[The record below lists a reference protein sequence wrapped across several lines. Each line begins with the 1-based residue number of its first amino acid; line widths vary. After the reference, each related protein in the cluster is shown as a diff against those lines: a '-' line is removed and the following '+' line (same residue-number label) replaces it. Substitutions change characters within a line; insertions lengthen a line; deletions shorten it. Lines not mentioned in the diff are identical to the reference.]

1 MVKNRFKE
9 FAMRAVFFIAACVS
23 ILAVGLICWFIFSN
37 AFPAIGKI
45 GVKEFL
51 LGTEWRPLNDQY
63 GILPMIVGSLYVTAL
78 AIAFGVPLGV
88 LCAVFLAEYCPKK
101 LYAIMKPAV
110 DLLAGIPSVVYG
122 FFALVAI
129 VPAVRNLFGGG
140 KSVLAAA
147 ILLAIMILPTVI
159 SVSESALRAVPQS
172 YKEGALAL
180 GATKE
185 RAVFGV
191 SLPAARSGIS
201 AGIILG
207 IGRAVGETTAVVMI
221 AGNQPVIP
229 QSVLQG
235 VRTLTT
241 NIILEM
247 GYAQDLHR
255 EALIAT
261 AAVLFVFVLLINL
274 LFSALKNREDK
285 I

>member
-1 MVKNRFKE
+1 
-9 FAMRAVFFIAACVS
+9 
-23 ILAVGLICWFIFSN
+23 
-37 AFPAIGKI
+37 
-45 GVKEFL
+45 
-51 LGTEWRPLNDQY
+51 
-63 GILPMIVGSLYVTAL
+63 
-78 AIAFGVPLGV
+78 
-88 LCAVFLAEYCPKK
+88 
-101 LYAIMKPAV
+101 MKPAV

-122 FFALVAI
+122 FFALVVI

>member
-51 LGTEWRPLNDQY
+51 LGTEWRPLNDRY

-78 AIAFGVPLGV
+78 AIVFGVPLGV

-122 FFALVAI
+122 FFALVVI

>member
-1 MVKNRFKE
+1 MVKNKIKE
-9 FAMRAVFFIAACVS
+9 YMMRAVFFIAACISV
-23 ILAVGLICWFIFSN
+23 IAVLLICWFVFSN
-37 AFPAIGKI
+37 AFPAIGEI

-51 LGTEWRPLNDQY
+51 FGTTWKPLNDTF
-63 GILPMIVGSLYVTAL
+63 GIFPMIIGSLYVTAG
-78 AIAFGVPLGV
+78 AIALGVPCGV
-88 LCAVFLAEYCPKK
+88 LCAVFMAEYCPAG
-101 LYAIMKPAV
+101 LYRFMKPAV

-122 FFALVAI
+122 FFGLVVI
-129 VPAVRNLFGGG
+129 VPAVRQIFSGG
-140 KSVLAAA
+140 KSVLTAS
-147 ILLAIMILPTVI
+147 ILLAIMILPTII
-159 SVSESALRAVPQS
+159 SVSEAAIRAVPKS
-172 YKEGALAL
+172 YYEGALAL

-185 RAVFGV
+185 RAIFGV
-191 SLPAARSGIS
+191 SLPAAKSGVS

-207 IGRAVGETTAVVMI
+207 IGRAIGETTAIVMI

-229 QSVLQG
+229 DSILSG

-274 LFSALKNREDK
+274 MFSVLKSKEGNR
-285 I
+285 

>member
-1 MVKNRFKE
+1 MVKNKVKDTI
-9 FAMRAVFFIAACVS
+9 MRAVFFLAACLS
-23 ILAVGLICWFIFSN
+23 IIAVLLICWFIFSN

-45 GVKEFL
+45 GVGEFL
-51 LGTEWRPLNDQY
+51 LGKVWRPLNNKF
-63 GILPMIVGSLYVTAL
+63 GIFPMIIGSFYVTAGAV
-78 AIAFGVPLGV
+78 AIGVPIGV
-88 LCAVFLAEYCPKK
+88 MCAVFMARYCPERFYK
-101 LYAIMKPAV
+101 IMKPAV

-122 FFALVAI
+122 FFGLVVI
-129 VPAVRNLFGGG
+129 VPAVRSVFGAG
-140 KSVLAAA
+140 KSVLTASL
-147 ILLAIMILPTVI
+147 LLAIMILPTVI
-159 SVSESALRAVPQS
+159 SISESAIRAVPQS
-172 YKEGALAL
+172 YYDGALAL

-185 RAVFGV
+185 RAIFSV
-191 SLPAARSGIS
+191 SLPAARSGVS

-207 IGRAVGETTAVVMI
+207 IGRAIGETTAVVMI

-229 QSVLQG
+229 QSVLSG

-261 AAVLFVFVLLINL
+261 AAVLFIFVLLINL
-274 LFSALKNREDK
+274 LFSALKGRENK

>member
-88 LCAVFLAEYCPKK
+88 LCAVFLAEYCPEK

-122 FFALVAI
+122 FFALVVI

>member
-110 DLLAGIPSVVYG
+110 DLLAGISSVVYG
-122 FFALVAI
+122 FFALVVI
-129 VPAVRNLFGGG
+129 VPAVRNLFGVG

>member
-122 FFALVAI
+122 FFALVVI

-261 AAVLFVFVLLINL
+261 AAIMFVFVLLINL

>member
-9 FAMRAVFFIAACVS
+9 FAMRGVFFIAACVS

-122 FFALVAI
+122 FFALVVI

>member
-122 FFALVAI
+122 FFALVVI

-147 ILLAIMILPTVI
+147 TLLAIMILPTVI

>member
-110 DLLAGIPSVVYG
+110 DLLAGIPSIVYG
-122 FFALVAI
+122 FFALVVI

>member
-122 FFALVAI
+122 FFALVVI

-159 SVSESALRAVPQS
+159 SVSESALMAVPQS

>member
-9 FAMRAVFFIAACVS
+9 FAMRAVFLIAACVS

-122 FFALVAI
+122 FFALVVI

-140 KSVLAAA
+140 KSVLSAA

-172 YKEGALAL
+172 YKESALAL

>member
-1 MVKNRFKE
+1 MVKNKVKDTI
-9 FAMRAVFFIAACVS
+9 MRAVFFLAACLS
-23 ILAVGLICWFIFSN
+23 IIAVLLICWFIFSN

-45 GVKEFL
+45 GVGEFL
-51 LGTEWRPLNDQY
+51 LGKVWRPLNNKF
-63 GILPMIVGSLYVTAL
+63 GIFPMIIGSLYVTAGAV
-78 AIAFGVPLGV
+78 AIGVPIGV
-88 LCAVFLAEYCPKK
+88 MCAVFMARYCPERFYK
-101 LYAIMKPAV
+101 IMKPAV

-122 FFALVAI
+122 FFGLVVI
-129 VPAVRNLFGGG
+129 VPAVRSVFGAG
-140 KSVLAAA
+140 KSVLTASL
-147 ILLAIMILPTVI
+147 LLAIMILPTVI
-159 SVSESALRAVPQS
+159 SISESAIRAVPQS
-172 YKEGALAL
+172 YYNGALAL

-185 RAVFGV
+185 RAIFSV
-191 SLPAARSGIS
+191 SLPAARSGVS

-207 IGRAVGETTAVVMI
+207 IGRAIGETTAVVMI

-229 QSVLQG
+229 QSVLSG

-261 AAVLFVFVLLINL
+261 AAVLFIFVLLINL
-274 LFSALKNREDK
+274 LFSALKGRENK

>member
-101 LYAIMKPAV
+101 LYAILKPAV
-110 DLLAGIPSVVYG
+110 GLLAGIPSVVYG
-122 FFALVAI
+122 FFALVVI
-129 VPAVRNLFGGG
+129 VPAVRNLFGVG

-274 LFSALKNREDK
+274 LFSALKNRRDK

>member
-122 FFALVAI
+122 FFALVVI

-147 ILLAIMILPTVI
+147 ILLSIMILPTVI

-201 AGIILG
+201 TGIILG

>member
-51 LGTEWRPLNDQY
+51 LGTEWRPLNDRY

-122 FFALVAI
+122 FFALVVI

-221 AGNQPVIP
+221 AGNQSVIP

>member
-1 MVKNRFKE
+1 MVKNKVKDTI
-9 FAMRAVFFIAACVS
+9 MRAVFFLAACLS
-23 ILAVGLICWFIFSN
+23 IIAVLLICWFIFSN

-45 GVKEFL
+45 GVGEFL
-51 LGTEWRPLNDQY
+51 LGKVWRPLNNKF
-63 GILPMIVGSLYVTAL
+63 GIFPMIIGSLYVTAGAV
-78 AIAFGVPLGV
+78 AIGVPIGV
-88 LCAVFLAEYCPKK
+88 MCAVFMARYCPERFYK
-101 LYAIMKPAV
+101 IMKPAV

-122 FFALVAI
+122 FFGLVVI
-129 VPAVRNLFGGG
+129 VPAVRSVFGAG
-140 KSVLAAA
+140 KSVLTAS

-159 SVSESALRAVPQS
+159 SISESAIRAVPQS
-172 YKEGALAL
+172 YYDGALAL

-185 RAVFGV
+185 RAIFSV
-191 SLPAARSGIS
+191 SLPAARSGVS

-207 IGRAVGETTAVVMI
+207 IGRAIGETTAVVMI

-229 QSVLQG
+229 QSVLSG

-261 AAVLFVFVLLINL
+261 AAVLFIFVLLINL
-274 LFSALKNREDK
+274 LFSALKGRENK

>member
-51 LGTEWRPLNDQY
+51 LGTEWRPLNDRY

-122 FFALVAI
+122 FFALVVI

-147 ILLAIMILPTVI
+147 TLLAIMILPTVI

>member
-122 FFALVAI
+122 FFALVVI

-159 SVSESALRAVPQS
+159 SVAESALRAVPQS

>member
-122 FFALVAI
+122 FFALVVI

>member
-122 FFALVAI
+122 FFALVVI

-185 RAVFGV
+185 RAVF
-191 SLPAARSGIS
+191 
-201 AGIILG
+201 
-207 IGRAVGETTAVVMI
+207 
-221 AGNQPVIP
+221 
-229 QSVLQG
+229 
-235 VRTLTT
+235 
-241 NIILEM
+241 
-247 GYAQDLHR
+247 
-255 EALIAT
+255 
-261 AAVLFVFVLLINL
+261 VF
-274 LFSALKNREDK
+274 FRPF
-285 I
+285 

>member
-9 FAMRAVFFIAACVS
+9 FAMRGVFFIAACVS

-122 FFALVAI
+122 FFALVVI

-185 RAVFGV
+185 HAVFGV

>member
-122 FFALVAI
+122 FFALVVI
-129 VPAVRNLFGGG
+129 VPAVRNLFGVG